1 MRRRVRLGDAG
12 LLLAP
17 MGLAAF
23 CGFLWLRF
31 DSPFAFF
38 DVAGAPGWD
47 QPPGFHTWFKVHWV
61 KAMWNGPWTNGH
73 FGHLFINALATVI
86 TAALIPSVFK
96 RLGWG
101 YGVFVTIAVVATAVS
116 TKDFVGMGRY
126 SLAAF
131 PCFAV
136 AADMLFRR
144 PKLAW
149 AVLAVSGVGL
159 LILTELH
166 ARGTIVS

>member
-1 MRRRVRLGDAG
+1 MEGKKPSFLKDLQF
-12 LLLAP
+12 LLIGP
-17 MGLAAF
+17 
-23 CGFLWLRF
+23 LWLL
-31 DSPFAFF
+31 
-38 DVAGAPGWD
+38 
-47 QPPGFHTWFKVHWV
+47 
-61 KAMWNGPWTNGH
+61 H
-73 FGHLFINALATVI
+73 FVYR
-86 TAALIPSVFK
+86 

-101 YGVFVTIAVVATAVS
+101 YGVYVTIAVIATAAA

-149 AVLAVSGVGL
+149 AVLGVSGVGL
-159 LILTELH
+159 AVLTQLH